1 MKAIRIHG
9 PGGPEALRLE
19 EVADPSPKAGEVV
32 VRAEAIGVNFIEVY
46 FRLGLY
52 KSAGYPFTP
61 GGEVAGVVESVGP
74 GVSSKA
80 GDRVATVNA
89 AGAYA
94 EKVIVPESRLV
105 AIPEGVSMRQA
116 AAVMLQGMTAHYL
129 ATATYPL
136 KTGDTCLVQAA
147 AGGVG
152 LLLCRVAKNRGAR
165 VIGTVSTEEKA
176 ARAREAGAD
185 DVILYTRTDFVAETK
200 RLTSGRGVQAVFDSV
215 GKTTFEKG
223 LDVLAPRGMMVLF
236 GQSSGPAGP
245 IDPQVLNQKG
255 SIFLTRPSLFHY
267 VASREELVARAGDVL
282 SWVKAGSLPVRVD
295 RTYPLAEAAAA
306 HRALEARET
315 SGKVL
320 LLPRGLSE

>member
-1 MKAIRIHG
+1 MKAIRVSA
-9 PGGPEALRLE
+9 PGGPDVLRLE
-19 EVADPSPKAGEVV
+19 VVADPSPKDGEAL
-32 VRAEAIGVNFIEVY
+32 VRVAAIGLNFIEVY

-52 KSAGYPFTP
+52 KPAGYPFTP
-61 GGEVAGVVESVGP
+61 GGEMAGVVEAVGS
-74 GVSSKA
+74 GVTWVKP

-89 AGAYA
+89 QGAYA
-94 EKVIVPESRLV
+94 EKALVSESRLV
-105 AIPEGVSMRQA
+105 GIPDGVSTRQA

-129 ATATYPL
+129 ATSTYPL
-136 KTGDTCLVQAA
+136 KKGDTCLVHAA

-152 LLLCRVAKNRGAR
+152 LLLCRIAKNRGAR

-185 DVILYTRTDFVAETK
+185 DVILYTRSDFVAETK
-200 RLTSGRGVQAVFDSV
+200 RLTGGRGVQAVYDSV

-223 LDVLAPRGMMVLF
+223 LDVLAPRGTMALF

-245 IDPQVLNQKG
+245 LDPQILNQKG

-267 VASREELVARAGDVL
+267 VASREELLARAGDVL
-282 SWVKAGSLPVRVD
+282 AWVKDGSLPLRLD
-295 RTYPLAEAAAA
+295 RTFPLAEAAAA

-320 LLPRGLSE
+320 LLPG

>member
-1 MKAIRIHG
+1 MKAIRIHA
-9 PGGPEALRLE
+9 PGGPEALHLE
-19 EVADPSPKAGEVV
+19 EIVDPSPKAGEAL
-32 VRAEAIGVNFIEVY
+32 VRVEAIGVNFIEVY

-61 GGEVAGVVESVGP
+61 GGEVAGVVERVGP
-74 GVSSKA
+74 AVTGLKP

-89 AGAYA
+89 LGAYA
-94 EKVIVPESRLV
+94 EKALVSESRLV
-105 AIPEGVSMRQA
+105 VIPDGVSARQA

-129 ATATYPL
+129 ATSTYPL
-136 KTGDTCLVQAA
+136 KKGDTCLVHAA

-152 LLLCRVAKNRGAR
+152 LLLCRIAKNRGAR

-185 DVILYTRTDFVAETK
+185 DVILYTRSDFVAETK
-200 RLTSGRGVQAVFDSV
+200 RLTGGRGVQAVYDSV
-215 GKTTFEKG
+215 GKTTFEKS
-223 LDVLAPRGMMVLF
+223 LDVLALRGTMALF

-245 IDPQVLNQKG
+245 LDPQILNQKG

-267 VASREELVARAGDVL
+267 IASREELLARAGDVL
-282 SWVKAGSLPVRVD
+282 AWVKDGSLPLRID
-295 RTYPLAEAAAA
+295 RTFPLAEAAAA

-320 LLPRGLSE
+320 LLPG

>member
-1 MKAIRIHG
+1 MKAIRIHA

-19 EVADPSPKAGEVV
+19 EIVDPSPKAGEAL
-32 VRAEAIGVNFIEVY
+32 VRVEAIGVNFIEVY
-46 FRLGLY
+46 FRVGLY
-52 KSAGYPFTP
+52 KAGGFPFTP

-74 GVSSKA
+74 GVTGLKP

-89 AGAYA
+89 QGAYA
-94 EKVIVPESRLV
+94 EKALVPESRLV
-105 AIPEGVSMRQA
+105 GIPDGVSTRQA

-129 ATATYPL
+129 ATSTYPL
-136 KTGDTCLVQAA
+136 KRGDTCLVHAA

-152 LLLCRVAKNRGAR
+152 LLLCRIAKNRGAR

-185 DVILYTRTDFVAETK
+185 DVIFYTRSDFVAETK
-200 RLTSGRGVQAVFDSV
+200 RLTGGKGVQAVYDSV

-223 LDVLAPRGMMVLF
+223 LDVLAPRGTMALF

-245 IDPQVLNQKG
+245 LDPQILNQKG

-267 VASREELVARAGDVL
+267 VASREELLARAGDVL
-282 SWVKAGSLPVRVD
+282 AWVKDGSLPLRID
-295 RTYPLAEAAAA
+295 RTFPLAEAAAA

-320 LLPRGLSE
+320 LLPG

>member
-1 MKAIRIHG
+1 MKAIRVHA
-9 PGGPEALRLE
+9 PGGPDVLRLE
-19 EVADPSPKAGEVV
+19 EVGDPSPKDGEAL
-32 VRAEAIGVNFIEVY
+32 VRVEATGLNFIEVY

-52 KSAGYPFTP
+52 KPAGQPFTP
-61 GGEVAGVVESVGP
+61 GGEVAGVVEAVGS
-74 GVSSKA
+74 GVTWVKP

-89 AGAYA
+89 QGAYA
-94 EKVIVPESRLV
+94 EKALVSESRLV
-105 AIPEGVSMRQA
+105 GIPDGVSSRQA

-129 ATATYPL
+129 ATSTYPL
-136 KTGDTCLVQAA
+136 KKGDTCLVHAA

-152 LLLCRVAKNRGAR
+152 LLLCRIAKNRGAR

-185 DVILYTRTDFVAETK
+185 DVILYTRSDFVAETK
-200 RLTSGRGVQAVFDSV
+200 RLTGGKGVQAVYDSV

-223 LDVLAPRGMMVLF
+223 LDVLAPRGTMALF

-245 IDPQVLNQKG
+245 LDPQILNQKG

-267 VASREELVARAGDVL
+267 IVSREELLARAGDVL
-282 SWVKAGSLPVRVD
+282 AWVKDGSLPLRID
-295 RTYPLAEAAAA
+295 RTFPLAEAAAA

-320 LLPRGLSE
+320 LLPG

>member
-1 MKAIRIHG
+1 MKAIRIHA
-9 PGGPEALRLE
+9 PGGPETLRLE
-19 EVADPSPKAGEVV
+19 EIADPTPKAGEAL
-32 VRAEAIGVNFIEVY
+32 VRVEAIGVNFIEVY

-52 KSAGYPFTP
+52 KPAGYPFTP
-61 GGEVAGVVESVGP
+61 GGEVAGVVERVGP
-74 GVSSKA
+74 AVTGLKP

-89 AGAYA
+89 LGAYA
-94 EKVIVPESRLV
+94 EKALVSESRLV
-105 AIPEGVSMRQA
+105 VIPDGVSTRQA

-129 ATATYPL
+129 ATSTYPL
-136 KTGDTCLVQAA
+136 KKGDTCLVHAA

-152 LLLCRVAKNRGAR
+152 LLLCRIAKNRGAR

-185 DVILYTRTDFVAETK
+185 DVILYTRSDFVAETK
-200 RLTSGRGVQAVFDSV
+200 RLTEGRGVQAVYDSV

-223 LDVLAPRGMMVLF
+223 LDVLALRGTMALF

-245 IDPQVLNQKG
+245 LDPQILNQKG
-255 SIFLTRPSLFHY
+255 SVFLTRPSLFHY
-267 VASREELVARAGDVL
+267 IASREELLARAGDVL
-282 SWVKAGSLPVRVD
+282 AWVKDGSLPLRID
-295 RTYPLAEAAAA
+295 RTFPLAEAAAA

-320 LLPRGLSE
+320 LLPA